1 MNRVVG
7 LGVVML
13 LVALG
18 MTFTLEERQL
28 AKAHQRAAAAALQA
42 ANAEAERDTTREVAL
57 ANRAVADLMADSARV
72 FERRA
77 LQRKQERDALDRA
90 LDAERRGR
98 FAMTASVDPARLV
111 APPTLIQ
118 HGGEGRRATFAVR
131 QVPYTVNANV
141 EITPSADSARLEMLI
156 ELDPIPIEA
165 RLSCGVGDLAGVR
178 RASLVASTP
187 AWARLRFDRV
197 EQAPEVCAVPS
208 EGAQRRRV
216 SFAPLVI
223 GAGRV
228 FGANWTGSWGL
239 FAGTGIRIWD

>member
-18 MTFTLEERQL
+18 MTFTLEERRL
-28 AKAHQRAAAAALQA
+28 AETNRRAVAAAVAA

-57 ANRAVADLMADSARV
+57 ANRAVANLMADSARV

-77 LQRKQERDALDRA
+77 VQRKQERDALDRA
-90 LDAERRGR
+90 LGMERRNR
-98 FAMTASVDPARLV
+98 FAVTASVDPTRLV
-111 APPTLIQ
+111 ASPAEIQ
-118 HGGEGRRATFAVR
+118 QSGERRRATFALR
-131 QVPYTVNANV
+131 QVPYTVNAGV
-141 EITPSADSARLEMLI
+141 ELTPTADSARLEMLI

-165 RLSCGVGDLAGVR
+165 RVNCGVAG
-178 RASLVASTP
+178 RASLVASAP
-187 AWARLRFDRV
+187 AWARLRLDRV
-197 EQAPEVCAVPS
+197 EQAAEVCAVPD
-208 EGAQRRRV
+208 EGVRRRRV

-239 FAGTGIRIWD
+239 FAGSGIRIWN